1 LAKQKI
7 AVVGVNLDNDPK
19 AAAAFVKANKYTW
32 PHLQTKNGLDS
43 QIAVQLGI
51 LTLPVTIVVD
61 SSGKVIKSNAHST
74 EIEKLLVK

>member
-1 LAKQKI
+1 
-7 AVVGVNLDNDPK
+7 
-19 AAAAFVKANKYTW
+19 
-32 PHLQTKNGLDS
+32 LDS